1 MISREG
7 LSGRSR
13 FFYNSKNQQ
22 IRTETEEGQVQENR
36 YDAEGLRYEVRENAN
51 RIRFVYH
58 QGELL
63 YEKGG
68 EESSYHL
75 GGGTEAVWQ
84 SEKNHYYHQDEQ
96 LSTAFITNEKQEI
109 QNHYQYDAFG
119 NGICKEE
126 GISNRIRYTGQQYD
140 GVTGQYY
147 LRARYYNPIP
157 GRFLQE
163 DVYQGDGLN
172 LYAYCGNNPV
182 RYYDPSG
189 YSKTPQSVMVCP
201 NPTIEDSN
209 SKHLNSK
216 KIEYPDIIDIKT
228 GKKLEFPEGD
238 LNIIPEEE
246 RVNWYRS
253 QYEADMH
260 RTTPG
265 EILCKKDFIDEWYKQ
280 GYETPEKGWSEYE
293 IHHIKPKEYGGSN
306 SFDNLTP
313 ILRDIHRKYLNPWWR
328 FFGGDNV

>member
-1 MISREG
+1 M
-7 LSGRSR
+7 
-13 FFYNSKNQQ
+13 
-22 IRTETEEGQVQENR
+22 
-36 YDAEGLRYEVRENAN
+36 
-51 RIRFVYH
+51 YH

-63 YEKGG
+63 YEKWE
-68 EESSYHL
+68 EESSYNQ
-75 GGGTEAVWQ
+75 GGGIEAVWQ

-96 LSTAFITNEKQEI
+96 LSTAFITNEKRQI
-109 QNHYQYDAFG
+109 QNYYQYDAFG
-119 NGICKEE
+119 NGISQEE

-147 LRARYYNPIP
+147 LRSRYYNPIL

-163 DVYQGDGLN
+163 DEYQGDGLN

-260 RTTPG
+260 RTTPD

-280 GYETPEKGWSEYE
+280 GYETPEDGQ
-293 IHHIKPKEYGGSN
+293 N
-306 SFDNLTP
+306 M
-313 ILRDIHRKYLNPWWR
+313 KYIT
-328 FFGGDNV
+328 

>member
-1 MISREG
+1 MM
-7 LSGRSR
+7 GRGIVQKKGIQSLVR
-13 FFYNSKNQQ
+13 DEIVHIHAIYQDKVRVNENQIQ
-22 IRTETEEGQVQENR
+22 
-36 YDAEGLRYEVRENAN
+36 
-51 RIRFVYH
+51 FVYH

-75 GGGTEAVWQ
+75 GGGIEAVWQ

-96 LSTAFITNEKQEI
+96 LSTAFITNEKREI

-119 NGICKEE
+119 NGICQEE

-147 LRARYYNPIP
+147 LRARYYNPIV

-189 YSKTPQSVMVCP
+189 YSKTPEVYNTGCP
-201 NPTIEDSN
+201 GATTNGDVGNEE
-209 SKHLNSK
+209 SKVYESSTHITMNIRKNKPLNSPDIDKWYK
-216 KIEYPDIIDIKT
+216 KGGKISIDENGVWIYHDWEGHKVSYHNGYPDFKDA
-228 GKKLEFPEGD
+228 GLV
-238 LNIIPEEE
+238 
-246 RVNWYRS
+246 R
-253 QYEADMH
+253 QEASIGPFAD
-260 RTTPG
+260 RN
-265 EILCKKDFIDEWYKQ
+265 KDFKKAKEM
-280 GYETPEKGWSEYE
+280 GYEKNADGTW
-293 IHHIKPKEYGGSN
+293 HHHEDGITLQEVETILHDRFRHRGGISK
-306 SFDNLTP
+306 L
-313 ILRDIHRKYLNPWWR
+313 KKK
-328 FFGGDNV
+328 